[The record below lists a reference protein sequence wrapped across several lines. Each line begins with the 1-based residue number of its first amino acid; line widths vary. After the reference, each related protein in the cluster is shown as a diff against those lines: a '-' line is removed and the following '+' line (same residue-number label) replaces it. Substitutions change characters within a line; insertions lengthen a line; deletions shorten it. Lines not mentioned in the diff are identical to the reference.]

1 MNLAGRPR
9 VLHRRLVRDATEDE
23 REHERDVAKAAS
35 DSTLVK
41 TALDGVLR
49 RAPDLALLGGGYY
62 LGAVMNMRPGFTI
75 PLPTG
80 NVFFGFPD
88 FGGKIDELRA
98 DLQVQQDSVDNVE
111 KKNEQIRKDL
121 AACLSNCPGPAFPED
136 RDQCIQSCKLS
147 NVELDVDILKGPI
160 AQLKADL
167 RKHTIAQ
174 GILMAT
180 IVYAVTRAGFIAGV
194 GEILPG

>member
-1 MNLAGRPR
+1 M
-9 VLHRRLVRDATEDE
+9 VRDATEDE

-35 DSTLVK
+35 DSDLVK

-49 RAPDLALLGGGYY
+49 RAPDLALLSGGYY
-62 LGAVMNMRPGFTI
+62 LGAVMNMRPGLTI
-75 PLPTG
+75 PLPIG

-88 FGGKIDELRA
+88 FGGKIDELK
-98 DLQVQQDSVDNVE
+98 DLLSGKEN
-111 KKNEQIRKDL
+111 DL
-121 AACLSNCPGPAFPED
+121 AALTKAEEEKLQNC
-136 RDQCIQSCKLS
+136 QQSCF
-147 NVELDVDILKGPI
+147 ETRRAFEGTGRTFDQ
-160 AQLKADL
+160 AQCVKDCLGENIPLEEFEQTVSELKADL